1 MVESN
6 RLARVGWWDFK
17 NSFLRLSAALFS
29 TSLDPSNEMSDS
41 VGWLLL
47 SYILLVFLLVCS
59 ISQLSYPVIRP
70 DGKRRSGVDCVG

>member
-6 RLARVGWWDFK
+6 RLG
-17 NSFLRLSAALFS
+17 

-47 SYILLVFLLVCS
+47 SYLLLVFLLVCS
-59 ISQLSYPVIRP
+59 ISQLSYRE
-70 DGKRRSGVDCVG
+70 G